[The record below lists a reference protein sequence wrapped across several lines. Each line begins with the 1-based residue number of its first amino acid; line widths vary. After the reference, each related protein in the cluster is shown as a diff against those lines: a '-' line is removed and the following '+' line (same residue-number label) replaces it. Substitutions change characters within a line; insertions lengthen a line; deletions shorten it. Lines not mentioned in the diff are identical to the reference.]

1 MDWERRLP
9 KLLAEGWSYE
19 RIGTMLGRD
28 PETIAGRARRL
39 GLVSAHVARTTPKGP
54 LDAGTLAALL
64 AEGLSIRV
72 IAERTD
78 RSAATVRHWMRHHAL
93 EPVGRPGAPRKT
105 AVDEGGAVVAAC
117 PTHGETTF
125 VRRSDGGLRC
135 RACRS
140 AAVSRRGRKV
150 KQILVEEAGGRCAH
164 CGYDRCAAALQ
175 FHHLDRA
182 AKRFLLSRGGAPLAL
197 ATLRVEAQKC
207 VLLCANCHAE
217 AEHGITK
224 LADVF
229 DPA

>member
-9 KLLAEGWSYE
+9 KLLAAGWSYE

-125 VRRSDGGLRC
+125 VRPVRRRTPLSRLPVGGGEQTAPEGQADPRRGSRRQMRALRV
-135 RACRS
+135 RPLRRRS
-140 AAVSRRGRKV
+140 AVPPPRPRRKALLAVPRWSPAGARDASGRSSEVRATVRELPRRGRAWDH
-150 KQILVEEAGGRCAH
+150 QAR
-164 CGYDRCAAALQ
+164 
-175 FHHLDRA
+175 
-182 AKRFLLSRGGAPLAL
+182 
-197 ATLRVEAQKC
+197 
-207 VLLCANCHAE
+207 
-217 AEHGITK
+217 
-224 LADVF
+224 
-229 DPA
+229 